1 MEFAEYA
8 LLTVTC
14 IGGVIFT
21 YINWVILKIS
31 RDIYNVSVAL
41 LEINIELFKV
51 TSQIRDN
58 SVEVTQSV
66 GRIDMT

>member
-1 MEFAEYA
+1 
-8 LLTVTC
+8 
-14 IGGVIFT
+14 
-21 YINWVILKIS
+21 VILKIS